1 MRTFAALRAIA
12 APLMGFLAMGI
23 FWGVWGALIP
33 AIKAMV
39 GADDRAFG
47 LALLCVALGAVPAM
61 LVGGRLIDRIGPLLL
76 PVSVLLFAL
85 AVLLPGLAQ
94 TPFALGAAL
103 LLVGMG
109 SGLMDVVMNAR
120 ISAIEA
126 ATGRRA
132 MHLAHGLFAAM
143 YLIAAFATGFA
154 RSAGIA
160 PLSVLL
166 LAGAAMAGL
175 ALLSGMWSGAGQAAA
190 ALPETGKPALR
201 RFDGT
206 VMLLGLIVCAAFIAE
221 NGWQSW
227 SALFLERELGAEP
240 WLGSAGPA
248 VVGLALAVGRL
259 GGQAVAEQVS
269 DRTMLVGATLLAMTG
284 GLLLALATGPVV
296 ALLALFIAASGVSV
310 IAPSALSLAGRLAA
324 PERRGAAVA
333 AVGVI
338 GYTGFF
344 AGPALLGLVADGF
357 GLRLAL
363 GALVGVLALVIPLVL
378 LQGRVAGRS
387 VPSAD
392 RADQHPGP

>member
-1 MRTFAALRAIA
+1 MSAFAALRAIA

-23 FWGVWGALIP
+23 FWGAWGALIP
-33 AIKAMV
+33 DIKANA
-39 GADDRAFG
+39 GADDRVFG

-85 AVLLPGLAQ
+85 AVLLPGLARN
-94 TPFALGAAL
+94 PVELGAAL

-120 ISAIEA
+120 VSAIEA

-132 MHLAHGLFAAM
+132 MHLAHGLFAVM
-143 YLIAAFATGFA
+143 YLIAAFATGAA
-154 RSAGIA
+154 RNLGIA
-160 PLSVLL
+160 PLIVLL
-166 LAGAAMAGL
+166 LAGTAMAGL
-175 ALLSGMWSGAGQAAA
+175 ALLSGLWGGARHAATGPRDASKA
-190 ALPETGKPALR
+190 APQ

-227 SALFLERELGAEP
+227 SALFLERELGAQP

-259 GGQAVAEQVS
+259 GGQAVAERIS
-269 DRTMLVGATLLAMTG
+269 DRAMLVSATLVAMTG
-284 GLLLALATGPVV
+284 GLLLALATGPGL

-324 PERRGAAVA
+324 PEHRGAAVA
-333 AVGVI
+333 VVGVI

-378 LQGRVAGRS
+378 LQGRLAPR
-387 VPSAD
+387 D
-392 RADQHPGP
+392 